1 MFLQRYMTLMYWIYL
16 GEALHTKLQRIEK
29 EQQKAVTMIGHSVL
43 ALHSQHE
50 ELKDSHFR
58 LEKTQDQIHFELK
71 EQIAILG
78 EENEELDRKYQKSV
92 DKYNIERTKSEQQEK
107 YKVSIFHNVLLIYY
121 QGKQKE
127 YRCVIKKR
135 LNQIFSLE
143 RAFFLLDTVTL
154 VLHYSNKL
162 EHFSWHFWVDED
174 TRYNYIFYYL
184 TNVLKKFTCGSL
196 ANDPHIPTV

>member
-1 MFLQRYMTLMYWIYL
+1 M
-16 GEALHTKLQRIEK
+16 
-29 EQQKAVTMIGHSVL
+29 TMIGHSVL

-121 QGKQKE
+121 QGKQIE

-135 LNQIFSLE
+135 LNQNFRLE
-143 RAFFLLDTVTL
+143 RAFFYWVVSLW
-154 VLHYSNKL
+154 SNITRI
-162 EHFSWHFWVDED
+162 SWH
-174 TRYNYIFYYL
+174 I
-184 TNVLKKFTCGSL
+184 
-196 ANDPHIPTV
+196 

>member
-1 MFLQRYMTLMYWIYL
+1 MFLQWCMTQTYWIYL

-107 YKVSIFHNVLLIYY
+107 YKVSIFQNVLLIYY
-121 QGKQKE
+121 QGKQIE
-127 YRCVIKKR
+127 YRCVI
-135 LNQIFSLE
+135 S
-143 RAFFLLDTVTL
+143 
-154 VLHYSNKL
+154 HWS
-162 EHFSWHFWVDED
+162 DED
-174 TRYNYIFYYL
+174 TRYN
-184 TNVLKKFTCGSL
+184 
-196 ANDPHIPTV
+196 

>member
-1 MFLQRYMTLMYWIYL
+1 MFLQWYMTQMYWIYL

-121 QGKQKE
+121 QGKQIG
-127 YRCVIKKR
+127 YRCVKKNDSIKFFVSRELFFYWVLSLWSYITRIAGTFELALLSWRRYSIQLDILLSYKR
-135 LNQIFSLE
+135 TEKI
-143 RAFFLLDTVTL
+143 
-154 VLHYSNKL
+154 H
-162 EHFSWHFWVDED
+162 SWVIAKWSE
-174 TRYNYIFYYL
+174 L
-184 TNVLKKFTCGSL
+184 S
-196 ANDPHIPTV
+196 